1 MQIEFGENNV
11 TKCLLGRG
19 KGWTERSFLFTK
31 QTKFMFFPFIMIIRT
46 TITNIQFIHLYSI
59 LVLVVGNGQTALAV
73 SSIVEMAIQIGSGV
87 E

>member
-1 MQIEFGENNV
+1 MPAKVISDNIYKREYKWDLKRQY
-11 TKCLLGRG
+11 
-19 KGWTERSFLFTK
+19 LFFTC
-31 QTKFMFFPFIMIIRT
+31 
-46 TITNIQFIHLYSI
+46 NIQFIHLYSI